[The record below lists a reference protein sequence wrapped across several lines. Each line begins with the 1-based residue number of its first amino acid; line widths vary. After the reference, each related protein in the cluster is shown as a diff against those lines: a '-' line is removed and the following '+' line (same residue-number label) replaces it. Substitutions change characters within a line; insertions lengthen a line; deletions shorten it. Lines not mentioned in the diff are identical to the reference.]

1 MSTWAVPGYT
11 ESLELGSG
19 ASGRVVLAVHVETG
33 VPVAVKYLSDSLL
46 TQPGFVQGFRSEAR
60 LLGGLESPYVVALYE
75 YVESPDGAA
84 IVMELVDGI
93 SLRTLLIRQG
103 PLVPEAA
110 LTVLKGS
117 LLGLADA
124 HLVGVVH
131 RDYKPENVLVGTDG
145 CSRLVDFGI
154 AVDSGVSAGIAGTPA
169 YMAPEQWTGAPASP
183 AADVYA
189 AAATFF
195 ECLTRR
201 KPYQGE
207 NFAEL
212 ALRHLEAPIPVAQ
225 VPEAVRGLVAR
236 GLAKNPAERPANAE
250 QFVQELEVAAGAV
263 YGPDWEERGRE
274 ALAALVAL
282 LPLLLP
288 SGRTS
293 PASTTDVARTVLRQ
307 PSAGGRLWPWLP
319 GRAGL
324 VLSAALVLLG
334 VLLAY
339 GVPLAPA
346 ASPGDAT
353 RALATSSVGPG
364 PDHVAELSETP
375 TPSATATAP
384 TAPEPPTDPA
394 TSSASP
400 PPPPV
405 TPTPTD
411 PPPTDPP
418 PVDPPPVDPPPS
430 ADPAP
435 PAVKDIA
442 VTEFRQTGPSTAT
455 ATLTITTDGTGPLT
469 LTVTWFSG
477 QNVGLPGAPDGAAQR
492 FELSGATTYKGTV
505 DHAFQNAGCFWRW
518 TVQAA
523 TDPASADGGASQQIG
538 VSAGGCVK

>member
-19 ASGRVVLAVHVETG
+19 ASGRVVLALHVETG

-75 YVESPDGAA
+75 YVESPGGAA

-124 HLVGVVH
+124 HRVGVVH
-131 RDYKPENVLVGTDG
+131 RDYKPANVLVGTDG

-189 AAATFF
+189 ATATFF

-212 ALRHLEAPIPVAQ
+212 ALRHLDAPIPVAQ

-236 GLAKNPAERPANAE
+236 GLAKNPAERPPHAE
-250 QFVQELEVAAGAV
+250 EFVRELEVVAGAT
-263 YGPDWEERGRE
+263 YGSDWEERGRE
-274 ALAALVAL
+274 ALAVLVAL
-282 LPLLLP
+282 LPVLLP

-293 PASTTDVARTVLRQ
+293 PASTTDFALTVLRQ

-339 GVPLAPA
+339 GVQLAPA
-346 ASPGDAT
+346 ASPGEAA

-384 TAPEPPTDPA
+384 TAPESPTDPA

-405 TPTPTD
+405 TPTPTTPD
-411 PPPTDPP
+411 
-418 PVDPPPVDPPPS
+418 VDPPPVDPPP
-430 ADPAP
+430 
-435 PAVKDIA
+435 AVKDIA
-442 VTEFRQTGPSTAT
+442 ADLQQTSPTTAT
-455 ATLTITTDGTGPLT
+455 ATLTITTDGPGPLT
-469 LTVTWFSG
+469 LTVEWFTSG
-477 QNVGLPGAPDGAAQR
+477 ESAGPLTPDGPPDKFKR
-492 FELSGATTYKGTV
+492 SGASSYTV
-505 DHAFQNAGCFWRW
+505 TVEHAFQRNSCYWW
-518 TVQAA
+518 TVKAT
-523 TDPASADGGASQQIG
+523 TDPASADGGATAQPPLRSCLVSG
-538 VSAGGCVK
+538 VQ

>member
-19 ASGRVVLAVHVETG
+19 ASGRVMLAVHVETG
-33 VPVAVKYLSDSLL
+33 VPVAVKYLSDSLR
-46 TQPGFVQGFRSEAR
+46 TRPGFVQGFRSEAR
-60 LLGGLESPYVVALYE
+60 LLGGLGSPYVVGLYE

-93 SLRTLLIRQG
+93 SLHTLLIRQG
-103 PLVPEAA
+103 PLAPEAA

-124 HLVGVVH
+124 HRVGVVH

-145 CSRLVDFGI
+145 SSRLVDFGI
-154 AVDSGVSAGIAGTPA
+154 AVDSGVSAGISGTPA

-189 AAATFF
+189 ATATFF

-212 ALRHLEAPIPVAQ
+212 ALRHLDAPIPVEQ
-225 VPEAVRGLVAR
+225 VPEDVRGLVAR
-236 GLAKNPAERPANAE
+236 GLAKNPAERPTHAAE
-250 QFVQELEVAAGAV
+250 FVRELEVVAGAA
-263 YGPDWEERGRE
+263 YGPDWEERGRR

-293 PASTTDVARTVLRQ
+293 PSSTTDFARTVLRQ
-307 PSAGGRLWPWLP
+307 PSAGGRLRPWLP

-334 VLLAY
+334 ALLAY
-339 GVPLAPA
+339 GVLPDPA
-346 ASPGDAT
+346 ASPREVA
-353 RALATSSVGPG
+353 RVLATTSARPG
-364 PDHVAELSETP
+364 SDPVAESSQTP
-375 TPSATATAP
+375 TPSATPPAPPAP
-384 TAPEPPTDPA
+384 TAPQSPTDPA
-394 TSSASP
+394 TPS
-400 PPPPV
+400 
-405 TPTPTD
+405 TE
-411 PPPTDPP
+411 PP
-418 PVDPPPVDPPPS
+418 PVDEPDPVTTTPTTPDVDP
-430 ADPAP
+430 P

-442 VTEFRQTGPSTAT
+442 ADLQTTSPTTAT
-455 ATLTITTDGTGPLT
+455 ATLTITTDGPGPLT
-469 LTVTWFSG
+469 LTVEWFTSEEPGG
-477 QNVGLPGAPDGAAQR
+477 QLTPDGPADT
-492 FELSGATTYKGTV
+492 FERSGASSYTV
-505 DHAFQNAGCFWRW
+505 TVEHTFQRDYCSWW
-518 TVQAA
+518 TVKAT
-523 TDPASADGGASQQIG
+523 TDPASADGGATAQSQLRGCRAG
-538 VSAGGCVK
+538 VE

>member
-33 VPVAVKYLSDSLL
+33 IPVAVKYLSDSLR
-46 TQPGFVQGFRSEAR
+46 TQRGFVQGFRSEAR
-60 LLGGLESPYVVALYE
+60 LLGGLESPYVVGLYE

-93 SLRTLLIRQG
+93 SLRTLLMRQG

-124 HLVGVVH
+124 HRVGVVH

-145 CSRLVDFGI
+145 SSRLVDFGI

-189 AAATFF
+189 ATATFF

-212 ALRHLEAPIPVAQ
+212 ALRHLDAPIPVEQ

-236 GLAKNPAERPANAE
+236 GLAKNPAERPTHAE
-250 QFVQELEVAAGAV
+250 EFVQELEVAAGAA

-274 ALAALVAL
+274 ALAVLVAL

-293 PASTTDVARTVLRQ
+293 PASTTDFALTVLRQ
-307 PSAGGRLWPWLP
+307 PSAGGRLRPWLP
-319 GRAGL
+319 GRTGL

-334 VLLAY
+334 VLLAAY
-339 GVPLAPA
+339 GVQSAPA
-346 ASPGDAT
+346 ASPREAA

-364 PDHVAELSETP
+364 ADHVAELSETP
-375 TPSATATAP
+375 TPSATTTAP
-384 TAPEPPTDPA
+384 TALESPTHPA
-394 TSSASP
+394 TSSTS
-400 PPPPV
+400 
-405 TPTPTD
+405 
-411 PPPTDPP
+411 PP
-418 PVDPPPVDPPPS
+418 PVDPPPPVTTTPTTPDVDPPP
-430 ADPAP
+430 P
-435 PAVKDIA
+435 PPPLVELGEPDLQ
-442 VTEFRQTGPSTAT
+442 QTSPTTAT
-455 ATLTITTDGTGPLT
+455 ATFRIQTDGAGPLT
-469 LTVTWFSG
+469 LTVAWFTSG
-477 QNVGLPGAPDGAAQR
+477 EPGGPFTPDGPAETFKR
-492 FELSGATTYKGTV
+492 SGESRGSNYFTV
-505 DHAFQNAGCFWRW
+505 TVEHTFQTDACYW
-518 TVQAA
+518 TVQAT
-523 TDPASADGGASQQIG
+523 TDPASPGGVRTAQ
-538 VSAGGCVK
+538 VELRRCVVR